1 MRFAR
6 PAFLALALACG
17 GYGTAAPAAVL
28 IEADGGALSVARA
41 EAIGS
46 GESRLVDAGAP
57 SRYFDGSRPVDNM
70 PSAASLPTRQ
80 FAVGVPEPGTWA
92 LILFGFAV
100 VGAAVRRR
108 KTTVP
113 HFT

>member
-1 MRFAR
+1 MRFVK
-6 PAFLALALACG
+6 PALLGLALACG
-17 GYGTAAPAAVL
+17 GVCAPASAAVL
-28 IEADGGALSVARA
+28 ITDDEAAPALPVLADSDPAS
-41 EAIGS
+41 I
-46 GESRLVDAGAP
+46 GAP
-57 SRYFDGSRPVDNM
+57 GSYFDGSRP
-70 PSAASLPTRQ
+70 ASEGDTAESVATRQ